1 MSQACGIS
9 QVIARYY
16 IKKHKS
22 CYYAEKEFKNDA
34 KLIG

>member
-1 MSQACGIS
+1 MCQSCGIS
-9 QVIARYY
+9 PAIAGYY

-22 CYYAEKEFKNDA
+22 CYYAEREFKNDA